1 MVLILSIG
9 YEVIHDG
16 YVLLKSS
23 SGIRLRSACEF
34 GFPWNAAVLGCST
47 WRSLNVFAFIVRY
60 IWIAFVFAILDPGNE
75 YYRLTD
81 TLNVDCLLQYTSSTA
96 FIDTR

>member
-34 GFPWNAAVLGCST
+34 GFPWNAVVLGCST
-47 WRSLNVFAFIVRY
+47 WCSLNLFAFTVRY
-60 IWIAFVFAILDPGNE
+60 ICIAFAFAILDPGNE
-75 YYRLTD
+75 YFYAHITVLR
-81 TLNVDCLLQYTSSTA
+81 
-96 FIDTR
+96 IR